1 MSDVAARSSPGG
13 RDGVLK
19 SDVSTRKDQRNPDV
33 KRSAPVRI
41 EQNDTASRHLN
52 VPALGFHSKKNA
64 ETGPLG
70 VRFFTARHSGT
81 RNIRRCRCANACS
94 LFQPAGSDHRQ
105 LARCVVLRST
115 IVAGFPWA
123 QGHSL
128 ELKCMP
134 AAGLSDHRAHHHR
147 FAAPPQIKRL
157 ASAVGLTEPLVGL
170 AQGLSRISRACPAYR
185 QRHLDLGDIHSQ
197 DLSWQFHGSI

>member
-41 EQNDTASRHLN
+41 EQNDRASRHLN

-70 VRFFTARHSGT
+70 VRFSPLAIQARET
-81 RNIRRCRCANACS
+81 YVAVDARTLAACS
-94 LFQPAGSDHRQ
+94 NRPAQ
-105 LARCVVLRST
+105 T
-115 IVAGFPWA
+115 IGN
-123 QGHSL
+123 SL
-128 ELKCMP
+128 G
-134 AAGLSDHRAHHHR
+134 AWS
-147 FAAPPQIKRL
+147 
-157 ASAVGLTEPLVGL
+157 
-170 AQGLSRISRACPAYR
+170 
-185 QRHLDLGDIHSQ
+185 
-197 DLSWQFHGSI
+197 